1 MRPRGHMV
9 ANRARKRAGV
19 GLPTKTSTPIMALVM
34 RDREIAERLMAV
46 VAVLLWAE
54 MAASSA
60 RNDAR
65 LPWFR
70 VGPGARPM
78 RGLRRARRSVSGRR
92 ARG

>member
-1 MRPRGHMV
+1 MV
-9 ANRARKRAGV
+9 ANRARKSADE
-19 GLPTKTSTPIMALVM
+19 GLPTKTSTPITVLLM
-34 RDREIAERLMAV
+34 RDREVAERLMAV

-54 MAASSA
+54 MAASSG

-70 VGPGARPM
+70 LGPAARPM

>member
-1 MRPRGHMV
+1 VPKDRP
-9 ANRARKRAGV
+9 
-19 GLPTKTSTPIMALVM
+19 TPVTLVLM
-34 RDREIAERLMAV
+34 RDREIAERLMSV

-54 MAASSA
+54 MAAASG

-65 LPWFR
+65 LPWFGGEPR
-70 VGPGARPM
+70 ARPV